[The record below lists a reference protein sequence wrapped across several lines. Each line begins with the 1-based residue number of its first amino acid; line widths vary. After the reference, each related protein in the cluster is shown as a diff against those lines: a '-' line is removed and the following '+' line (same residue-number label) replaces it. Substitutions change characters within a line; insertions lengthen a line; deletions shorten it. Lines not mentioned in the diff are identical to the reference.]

1 MEIFLDIN
9 QPLIGLENG
18 ANTFRR
24 APLDETSQSEYA
36 TVNRS
41 HRPER
46 ENTETNGTL
55 LVEKIIRDRLGQWR
69 QQRCRCKAKI
79 QY

>member
-1 MEIFLDIN
+1 MVGREMENFWDMH

-24 APLDETSQSEYA
+24 APLDQTSQSEHH
-36 TVNRS
+36 TENRS
-41 HRPER
+41 HGPGQ

-55 LVEKIIRDRLGQWR
+55 LLEKLICDRLGQW
-69 QQRCRCKAKI
+69 
-79 QY
+79 